1 MSEVWAVKHRPLLG
15 DIVGHQHVV
24 EFLSSSDSPASFPHL
39 LFHGPAGVGKTTMAH
54 AFADYTERPI
64 HIFNA
69 SSKATRGI
77 EFIETDISPIARSG
91 IDSII
96 LLDEADQITKPA
108 QMALKGVLENCSCIF
123 ILTCNNMTGL
133 IEPLVSRCQPFAFE
147 PITNEDGKAALLN
160 ITAKENFVTPPTYVL
175 DTIIHTNEGDLRAM
189 VNGLQAYFAVF
200 NAQGD
205 QKALAFV
212 EKMAGHFTTKG
223 FMQHINDKDFTAALK
238 FLEKSDDIR
247 NTLNLIMQF
256 TISKGANLAI
266 IGHVVTAYRDL
277 QFGMP
282 EPIVRAGFCRNM
294 VQSAPL
300 LV

>member
-1 MSEVWAVKHRPLLG
+1 
-15 DIVGHQHVV
+15 
-24 EFLSSSDSPASFPHL
+24 
-39 LFHGPAGVGKTTMAH
+39 MAH
-54 AFADYTERPI
+54 AFADHTERPI

-77 EFIETDISPIARSG
+77 EFIETDVSPIARSG
-91 IDSII
+91 IDAII

-133 IEPLVSRCQPFAFE
+133 IEPLVSRCQAFAFE
-147 PITNEDGKAALLN
+147 PITDAASKVALLK
-160 ITAKENFVTPPTYVL
+160 IIDDEDVYTSSVGVL
-175 DTIIHTNEGDLRAM
+175 DTIIATNRGDLRSM
-189 VNGLQAYFAVF
+189 VNALQAYVTTFRSSGERA
-200 NAQGD
+200 
-205 QKALAFV
+205 ALAFI
-212 EKMAGHFTTKG
+212 ENMAGNFTTKK
-223 FMQHINDKDFTAALK
+223 FIQHINDKDFTAALK
-238 FLEKSDDIR
+238 YLEKADDIR
-247 NTLNLIMQF
+247 TTLNIIMQF

>member
-39 LFHGPAGVGKTTMAH
+39 LFHGPAGVGKTSMAH
-54 AFADYTERPI
+54 AFADHTERPI

-77 EFIETDISPIARSG
+77 EFIETDVSPIARSG
-91 IDSII
+91 IDAII

-133 IEPLVSRCQPFAFE
+133 IEPLVSRCQAFAFE
-147 PITNEDGKAALLN
+147 PITDAASKVALLK
-160 ITAKENFVTPPTYVL
+160 IIDDEDVYTSSVGVL
-175 DTIIHTNEGDLRAM
+175 DTIIATNRGDLRSM
-189 VNGLQAYFAVF
+189 VNALQAYVTTFRSSGERA
-200 NAQGD
+200 
-205 QKALAFV
+205 ALAFI
-212 EKMAGHFTTKG
+212 ENMAGNFTTKK
-223 FMQHINDKDFTAALK
+223 FIQHINDKDFTAALK
-238 FLEKSDDIR
+238 YLEKADDIR
-247 NTLNLIMQF
+247 TTLNIIMQF

>member
-108 QMALKGVLENCSCIF
+108 QMALKGVLENCSCVF

-147 PITNEDGKAALLN
+147 PITDAASKVALLKIIN
-160 ITAKENFVTPPTYVL
+160 DEDVYTSSVGVL
-175 DTIIHTNEGDLRAM
+175 DAIIATNRGDLRSM
-189 VNGLQAYFAVF
+189 VNALQAYVTTFRSSGERA
-200 NAQGD
+200 
-205 QKALAFV
+205 ALAFI
-212 EKMAGHFTTKG
+212 ENMGGTFSSKKFI
-223 FMQHINDKDFTAALK
+223 QHINDKDFTAALK
-238 FLEKSDDIR
+238 CLEKADDIR
-247 NTLNLIMQF
+247 NTLNIIMQF